1 MMAYLTRPR
10 QGYENGGPVIPAA
23 KPSAEEIKKIQW
35 NNKLKLLKKV
45 RDGMGRRD
53 WLNLVSEHLN
63 DGVEEEII
71 TREQFNTAISPLFGQ
86 AGEAHSRALERE
98 DSMPVKDLLEIQG
111 EKREDYPAYLLAD
124 GGRAGFSGGSLEE
137 EYYGPQKL
145 DWKANYPDLTWEEYL
160 RFKSSGSFADGGRI
174 KAADG
179 IAVQTLNPLF
189 PTKDPTDTESFKP
202 LDLPGAIIPPLAIGA
217 GAKRIKDI
225 FFSKDKGED
234 KKEIVERIE
243 KVEKDR
249 KDPDQEPPDYKQMFR
264 DFKTINEFR
273 KYFQQKE
280 EDFKKVPSRWRA
292 SKFDDE
298 YLTGFEEFKNKFFDG
313 SLSAASKYLNEDL
326 KMGTGS
332 FKERIR
338 KSRKTHPN
346 IITQTLESGPTTS
359 VLDIEPSTNSFKAA
373 TNLIRHKPEIIKEK
387 IDLLIKDG
395 KLKKDGFYNLKTLA
409 DVFGIDRDNVYAVQ
423 TLGTNLKDLDVV
435 NEKGRG
441 PNKSERFFKLG
452 DATSK
457 LIKWSEGKY
466 AYGQGTGIVAPR
478 ERYQL
483 MKKLDNPL
491 RNLFTRFNQQIR
503 KISKDVDVYQPGA
516 LEDIGH
522 PMSIKIADKYSTL
535 LKGSNINDI
544 QTLVFQ
550 DPVVNQKILVGEG
563 FENQYYKIFDKL
575 KKFNNKEITKDN
587 RLELLNIKKEM
598 EDNYNNII
606 NSIVSRQED
615 NPYFRGQEKRI
626 PKISVDVPKIGQ
638 TFKGSNIFAD
648 MSTVDSE
655 FQVGKVSEYNKKA
668 KKYNDLSNEEKALY
682 NENLKDQFSDGLEK
696 YYTAVGYGAEEIA
709 DLLESFETGTDTFM
723 RLPKEKGGPVYG
735 KYAKQIAGIS

>member
-10 QGYENGGPVIPAA
+10 QKYEDGGPVIPKE
-23 KPSAEEIKKIQW
+23 KPFTKEMFKKQSDLFLQGIFGTG
-35 NNKLKLLKKV
+35 NSDLYKDKLQKIYTK
-45 RDGMGRRD
+45 
-53 WLNLVSEHLN
+53 
-63 DGVEEEII
+63 GVEEG
-71 TREQFNTAISPLFGQ
+71 AISQEEAMEWIRGRKNIYLTLIDESRRQGGQ
-86 AGEAHSRALERE
+86 PAEF
-98 DSMPVKDLLEIQG
+98 PVTYGVEPDINKYYENQ
-111 EKREDYPAYLLAD
+111 LAA
-124 GGRAGFSGGSLEE
+124 GGRAGFKYGGSWA
-137 EYYGPQKL
+137 
-145 DWKANYPDLTWEEYL
+145 DWQTNFSDQMTFEEYL
-160 RFKSSGSFADGGRI
+160 QMDLEEKKPHALDKADGGRI

-179 IAVQTLNPLF
+179 IAIQTLNPSF
-189 PTKDPTDTESFKP
+189 PTKDPTDLDSFKP
-202 LDLPGAIIPPLAIGA
+202 LDLPGAALPPLAIGA
-217 GAKRIKDI
+217 GAKRLKDI
-225 FFSKDKGED
+225 FFNKPKDESKE
-234 KKEIVERIE
+234 EIVERIE
-243 KVEKDR
+243 KVETDR
-249 KDPDQEPPDYKQMFR
+249 KEPDQEPPDSKQMFR

-280 EDFKKVPSRWRA
+280 KDFKKVPQRWRA

-298 YLTGFEEFKNKFFDG
+298 YLTGMEEFKNKFFDG
-313 SLSAASKYLNEDL
+313 SLTAAAKYLNEDL

-338 KSRKTHPN
+338 RARKIHPN
-346 IITQTLESGPTTS
+346 IITQTLESGTTTS
-359 VLDIEPSTNSFKAA
+359 VLDIEPSNNSFKAA

-387 IDLLIKDG
+387 IDLLVKDG

-409 DVFGIDRDNVYAVQ
+409 DVFGIDRDSTYAVQ
-423 TLGTNLKDLDVV
+423 TLGTNLKDLGVV
-435 NEKGRG
+435 NEKGMG
-441 PNKSERFFKLG
+441 SNKTERFFNLG
-452 DATSK
+452 DAASK
-457 LIKWSEGKY
+457 LTKWSEGKH

-483 MKKLDNPL
+483 LKKIDSPL
-491 RNLFTRFNQQIR
+491 KNLFNRFNQQIR
-503 KISKDVDVYQPGA
+503 KISKDVDVYQAGA

-522 PMSIKIADKYSTL
+522 PMSIKIADKYSKL

-550 DPVVNQKILVGEG
+550 DPVVNQKILIGEG
-563 FENQYYKIFDKL
+563 FENKYYEIFDKL

-606 NSIVSRQED
+606 NSIVSRQKD

-626 PKISVDVPKIGQ
+626 PKISLDVPKIGQ
-638 TFKGSNIFAD
+638 TLKGSNIFAD

-655 FQVGKVSEYNKKA
+655 FQVGKVSGYNKKA
-668 KKYNDLSNEEKALY
+668 KKYNDLSKEEKALY

>member
-1 MMAYLTRPR
+1 M
-10 QGYENGGPVIPAA
+10 
-23 KPSAEEIKKIQW
+23 
-35 NNKLKLLKKV
+35 
-45 RDGMGRRD
+45 
-53 WLNLVSEHLN
+53 
-63 DGVEEEII
+63 
-71 TREQFNTAISPLFGQ
+71 
-86 AGEAHSRALERE
+86 
-98 DSMPVKDLLEIQG
+98 
-111 EKREDYPAYLLAD
+111 KREDAPLEINDREKTIAFDLFQRLKDIEEQYTGERIVGDPSSLNLDTGDKGQGTLMASNNESEAYEDVIDAYNSGVGVEPGESLTD
-124 GGRAGFSGGSLEE
+124 YIKRNNIKIKEIETGPTAGLIDELEP
-137 EYYGPQKL
+137 GPLKDELQEKF
-145 DWKANYPDLTWEEYL
+145 DPSQETYEEYL
-160 RFKSSGSFADGGRI
+160 RRINLDRPFNAATGGRV
-174 KAADG
+174 KASNG
-179 IAVQTLNPLF
+179 LAVQTLNPLF

-217 GAKRIKDI
+217 GAKRLKDI
-225 FFSKDKGED
+225 FFSKPED
-234 KKEIVERIE
+234 ESKEEIVERIE

-249 KDPDQEPPDYKQMFR
+249 KDPDQKPPDYKQMFR

-280 EDFKKVPSRWRA
+280 EDFKKVPQRFRA

-298 YLTGFEEFKNKFFDG
+298 YLTGVEEFKNKFFDG
-313 SLSAASKYLNEDL
+313 SLSAVSKYLNEDL
-326 KMGTGS
+326 KMGTRS
-332 FKERIR
+332 FKQRI
-338 KSRKTHPN
+338 KKTRQVHPN
-346 IITQTLESGPTTS
+346 IITQTLESGPTKS
-359 VLDIEPSTNSFKAA
+359 VIDIEPSNNSFKAA
-373 TNLIRHKPEIIKEK
+373 TNLMRHNPEIIEK
-387 IDLLIKDG
+387 KINLLIKDG

-409 DVFGIDRDNVYAVQ
+409 DVFGIDRDSTYAVQ
-423 TLGTNLKDLDVV
+423 TLGTNLKNLGVA
-435 NEKGRG
+435 NEKGMG
-441 PNKSERFFKLG
+441 SNKTERFFNLG
-452 DATSK
+452 DAASK
-457 LIKWSEGKY
+457 LTKWSEGKH

-478 ERYQL
+478 ERYKL

-550 DPVVNQKILVGEG
+550 DPVVNQKILVGKG

-575 KKFNNKEITKDN
+575 KKFNNKKITKDN

-606 NSIVSRQED
+606 NSIVSKQED
-615 NPYFRGQEKRI
+615 NSYFRDQEKRI
-626 PKISVDVPKIGQ
+626 PKISLDVPNIGQ

-648 MSTVDSE
+648 MSTVDPE
-655 FQVGKVSEYNKKA
+655 FQIGKVSEYNKKA

-696 YYTAVGYGAEEIA
+696 YYTAFGYGADEIS
-709 DLLESFETGTDTFM
+709 DLLESFETGTDTFI
-723 RLPKEKGGPVYG
+723 RLPKEKGGL
-735 KYAKQIAGIS
+735 ASLMS